1 MEDKIFISDE
11 VKKILKSKKKLQ
23 ELKKLLKKGKAR
35 GYIFYDELSEIVDP
49 TQENEYKAIESMFN
63 DNGVDIEG
71 FDSLEKSE
79 GDIDL
84 EGKTQK
90 GEKIMVSEGEVD
102 PVKLYLKEMGDTPLL
117 TREGEVVI
125 AKRIEK
131 SRDKII
137 RGLSRSLI
145 VMKEISKIREEILK
159 GELTYSK
166 VIEFISDDED
176 EENGKIDEQK
186 GEEERIEEQQKEFLE
201 KTYEIDEIREK
212 LEHLLREN
220 KKGENKKEI
229 EILFLKASKI
239 FSSLNLNMN
248 TINRLISLLKKKA
261 REMEKFE
268 EQIKAIEEKIKNE
281 NDKDEIKR
289 LTLEKKELRK
299 KLKEFEKEEGT
310 TLSQTKKSLEIVRT
324 AQRDLEAAK
333 RKLVESNLRLVVS
346 IAKKYTNQGL
356 QFLDLIQ
363 EGNIGLMKAV
373 KKFEYKKGYKF
384 STYATWWI
392 RQSITRAIADQAR
405 TIRIPVHM
413 IETIN
418 RMNRTARRL
427 LQEKGREPKP
437 EEIAEEMEIPVE
449 KVRKIMKISQ
459 DPVSL
464 ETPIGEEENSH
475 LGDFIANEK
484 DAPPSET
491 VVHSSLSEKIDE
503 LLKTLTDRE
512 ASVLK
517 MRFGLQ
523 GATEH
528 TLEEVGQYFNVTR
541 ERIRQIEAKAL
552 RKLKQSAKSDAIK
565 DFLNYYT
572 GKPIQKKERR
582 RKKKKREEKEETKQ
596 TKENIIK
603 LDSNV
608 EKRGIN

>member
-1 MEDKIFISDE
+1 MEDKVFISDE
-11 VKKILKSKKKLQ
+11 VKKIIKSKEKLK
-23 ELKKLLKKGKAR
+23 ELEKLLKKGKLR

-49 TQENEYKAIESMFN
+49 TQENEYKAIENVFN

-71 FDSLEKSE
+71 FESLEKSE

-84 EGKTQK
+84 DGKTVK

-131 SRDKII
+131 SRNKII

-145 VMKEISKIREEILK
+145 VMKELSKIRDEILN
-159 GELTYSK
+159 GETTFSK
-166 VIEFISDDED
+166 VIEFIDEDDE
-176 EENGKIDEQK
+176 EGSK
-186 GEEERIEEQQKEFLE
+186 IEEQQRAFLD
-201 KTYEIDEIREK
+201 KTYEIDNLREK
-212 LEHLLREN
+212 LEKLLREGH
-220 KKGENKKEI
+220 KGENKKEI
-229 EILFLKASKI
+229 ERIFLKVSKI
-239 FSSLNLNMN
+239 FSDLNLNMN
-248 TINRLISLLKKKA
+248 TINRLVKILKKKA
-261 REMEKFE
+261 RELERLEKE
-268 EQIKAIEEKIKNE
+268 IKEIDEKIK
-281 NDKDEIKR
+281 DTKDPKEKKR
-289 LTLEKKELRK
+289 LELEKKDLKKQLRD
-299 KLKEFEKEEGT
+299 FEIEEGT
-310 TLSQTKKSLEIVRT
+310 TLNQTKKSLEIVRT

-427 LQEKGREPKP
+427 LQKEGREPKP
-437 EEIAEEMEIPVE
+437 EEIAREMEIPVE

-475 LGDFIANEK
+475 LGDFISDEN

-503 LLKTLTDRE
+503 LLKILTDRE
-512 ASVLK
+512 ANVLK
-517 MRFGLQ
+517 MRFGL
-523 GATEH
+523 GDAKEH
-528 TLEEVGQYFNVTR
+528 TLEEVGRDLNVTR

-552 RKLKQSAKSDAIK
+552 RKLKQSAKIDAIK

-572 GKPIQKKERR
+572 GKPIQKKDRSR
-582 RKKKKREEKEETKQ
+582 KRKKKQEKEGKNTEVSVETNMEKQ
-596 TKENIIK
+596 GVN
-603 LDSNV
+603 
-608 EKRGIN
+608 

>member
-11 VKKILKSKKKLQ
+11 VKKIVKSKAKLK
-23 ELKKLLKKGKAR
+23 ELKKLLEKGKTR

-49 TQENEYKAIESMFN
+49 TQENEYKAIESVFN

-145 VMKEISKIREEILK
+145 VMKEIAKIREEILN

-166 VIEFISDDED
+166 VIEFITDDE
-176 EENGKIDEQK
+176 EEGGKIDDQK
-186 GEEERIEEQQKEFLE
+186 SEEKKIEEQQKDFLE
-201 KTYEIDEIREK
+201 KTYEIDNIREK
-212 LEHLLREN
+212 LEKLLREGN
-220 KKGENKKEI
+220 KGENKKEI
-229 EILFLKASKI
+229 ERLFLKASKI

-248 TINRLISLLKKKA
+248 TINRLINLLKKKA
-261 REMEKFE
+261 RELGKLEN
-268 EQIKAIEEKIKNE
+268 QIKEIEEKIKNE
-281 NDKDEIKR
+281 KDKEEIKR
-289 LTLEKKELRK
+289 LNLQKKDLKK

-310 TLSQTKKSLEIVRT
+310 TLAQAKKSLEIVRT

-427 LQEKGREPKP
+427 LQEKGRDPKP

-512 ASVLK
+512 ANVLR

-582 RKKKKREEKEETKQ
+582 RKKKKAEGSKQNQEE
-596 TKENIIK
+596 IIK

-608 EKRGIN
+608 EKGGIN